1 MFTSVVQNLKELL
14 SGESVLKENKKLDLI
29 IQEFN
34 KLKNESNESEDIN
47 LHLANDLINEI
58 RKKVKE
64 EKEIQKKQSES
75 IKEKKILLIQKLEE
89 LINNEQNIGKAF
101 SDLKTIRKS
110 WTELTDKAPL
120 EQKDVDKK
128 FTKKIEDFYYNI
140 NIYKAIQEH
149 DLKRNQQLK
158 EIILKKLEKAAST
171 EATKNLIQEIKRLR
185 MEWESIGPVSRDI
198 QDAFWSKYRA
208 LLDQLY
214 NNFKDFKTSEK
225 EEQILNRDKK
235 TAIIHYINNIETSE
249 IKNNKDWKL
258 IANTILNK
266 QEEWNSIGF
275 VPKES
280 KDELWKAYRSSCDV
294 FFEAKKKFFD
304 KQKKVFKSNKTL
316 KNSLC
321 KKAEDLLKSESLNDQ
336 TNDFIEMQSE
346 WKKIGPVHQR
356 DEQYLWHRFQKTCN
370 IFFQNQKETKKKL
383 VAEKDSL
390 NIEKETIIKQ
400 LTKESIESENQL
412 IEHLSLWWKSN
423 RDFTR
428 KSIQLENQFFEV
440 VESKLKDKTHQEL
453 ESENIKLK
461 IEIYREFNDE
471 GSMLSKESQKIK
483 DKLSTLQK
491 DISQYENNLS
501 FFGNSKGTEILMK
514 DVYLKMDKLNSEI
527 SSLKNQLKLIKNSLK

>member
-1 MFTSVVQNLKELL
+1 
-14 SGESVLKENKKLDLI
+14 
-29 IQEFN
+29 
-34 KLKNESNESEDIN
+34 
-47 LHLANDLINEI
+47 
-58 RKKVKE
+58 
-64 EKEIQKKQSES
+64 
-75 IKEKKILLIQKLEE
+75 LIQKLEE

-304 KQKKVFKSNKTL
+304 KQKKS
-316 KNSLC
+316 
-321 KKAEDLLKSESLNDQ
+321 
-336 TNDFIEMQSE
+336 
-346 WKKIGPVHQR
+346 
-356 DEQYLWHRFQKTCN
+356 FQ
-370 IFFQNQKETKKKL
+370 
-383 VAEKDSL
+383 
-390 NIEKETIIKQ
+390 IK
-400 LTKESIESENQL
+400 
-412 IEHLSLWWKSN
+412 
-423 RDFTR
+423 
-428 KSIQLENQFFEV
+428 
-440 VESKLKDKTHQEL
+440 
-453 ESENIKLK
+453 
-461 IEIYREFNDE
+461 
-471 GSMLSKESQKIK
+471 
-483 DKLSTLQK
+483 
-491 DISQYENNLS
+491 
-501 FFGNSKGTEILMK
+501 
-514 DVYLKMDKLNSEI
+514 
-527 SSLKNQLKLIKNSLK
+527 